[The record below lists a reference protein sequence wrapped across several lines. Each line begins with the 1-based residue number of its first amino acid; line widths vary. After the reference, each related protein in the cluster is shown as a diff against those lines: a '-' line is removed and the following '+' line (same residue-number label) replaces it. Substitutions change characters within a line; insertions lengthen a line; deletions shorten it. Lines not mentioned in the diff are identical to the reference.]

1 MAPRAVVLATIA
13 AAALGAAAT
22 AGYFALT
29 SAPAPQSTS
38 ATMPGPEPGLPAP
51 AEAAPVSETEALLAP
66 ETTADPAAAAGPD
79 AANKATKADDATREA
94 SVEKP
99 RKVEPS
105 RPARQAAPSEAR
117 AETPP
122 RQPSRERPPVSQ
134 DDTPVEALS
143 RDRSQ
148 VPAADPAPRDESS
161 TTASSRVDLP
171 PVEAPAP
178 PVRRTEELVVPAD
191 SVIGLQLEDTVSSK
205 TARVEQRVEARVSRD
220 VRVDGT
226 VVVPAGSRAQGEVT
240 LVEPGG
246 KFKDRARLGIRFH
259 TLVLADGST
268 VPIQTET
275 VYREGEGVGGKTAAR
290 IGGSAVGGA
299 IIGAILGGGKG
310 AAIGAAA
317 GAGAGTAATAAT
329 GRSEATLQAGSTVT
343 VRLTNPATVTVER

>member
-29 SAPAPQSTS
+29 SSPAPHSTS
-38 ATMPGPEPGLPAP
+38 ATMPAPEPGQPAP
-51 AEAAPVSETEALLAP
+51 AEAPPVTETEALLAP
-66 ETTADPAAAAGPD
+66 EMTAGPD
-79 AANKATKADDATREA
+79 AADKGMKANDAARETP
-94 SVEKP
+94 VEKP
-99 RKVEPS
+99 RRVEPS
-105 RPARQAAPSEAR
+105 RPARQATRSEAR
-117 AETPP
+117 VETP
-122 RQPSRERPPVSQ
+122 RQQPARERPPVSRA
-134 DDTPVEALS
+134 DTPVEAPAVS

-148 VPAADPAPRDESS
+148 VPALDPTPRDEAPATPSP
-161 TTASSRVDLP
+161 RVEPP
-171 PVEAPAP
+171 PVEAPPP
-178 PVRRTEELVVPAD
+178 PVPRTEELVVPAD

-205 TARVEQRVEARVSRD
+205 TARVEQRVQARVSRD

-240 LVEPGG
+240 LVETGG

-275 VYREGEGVGGKTAAR
+275 VYREGEGVGQKTAAR

-299 IIGAILGGGKG
+299 IIGAIIGGGKG

-317 GAGAGTAATAAT
+317 GAGAGTAATAAS

-343 VRLTNPATVTVER
+343 IRLTNPATVTVER